1 MTKEAA
7 PAKRAAQGGARS
19 TTGRAVRKAA
29 TAKRAAPAIAV
40 GSDVGG
46 HRASADLG
54 KVTADFVA
62 ALAPENVV
70 QPEADSSV
78 ARLLEAVERL
88 RQLMSGRRI
97 DVDPP
102 ALLAAALERFVDTIE
117 SSSGP
122 EPSGRELTE
131 EQRAVLESVGSY
143 VEDMPPL
150 EERASYRARARW
162 EQLLEDSL
170 ATAQV
175 AELLQVGES
184 RIRQRAADRSLYSV
198 TVAGRTRF
206 PAFQFTASRPG
217 GANPRGPVAGAGLS
231 GEPPGW
237 GEVAKAIP
245 EHAHPLAVAYVVTH
259 PSEELGLQDEL
270 VSPVDWLAS
279 GGSAAVAADVIASAL
294 TLA

>member
-1 MTKEAA
+1 MTTKSTRTASNVAAGTREIAARSASSGQFVTKEAA

-97 DVDPP
+97 DVDPQP
-102 ALLAAALERFVDTIE
+102 FSLQRW
-117 SSSGP
+117 SG
-122 EPSGRELTE
+122 SLTPLS
-131 EQRAVLESVGSY
+131 R
-143 VEDMPPL
+143 PPD
-150 EERASYRARARW
+150 RS
-162 EQLLEDSL
+162 
-170 ATAQV
+170 
-175 AELLQVGES
+175 
-184 RIRQRAADRSLYSV
+184 RAA
-198 TVAGRTRF
+198 
-206 PAFQFTASRPG
+206 
-217 GANPRGPVAGAGLS
+217 
-231 GEPPGW
+231 
-237 GEVAKAIP
+237 
-245 EHAHPLAVAYVVTH
+245 
-259 PSEELGLQDEL
+259 
-270 VSPVDWLAS
+270 
-279 GGSAAVAADVIASAL
+279 GS
-294 TLA
+294 